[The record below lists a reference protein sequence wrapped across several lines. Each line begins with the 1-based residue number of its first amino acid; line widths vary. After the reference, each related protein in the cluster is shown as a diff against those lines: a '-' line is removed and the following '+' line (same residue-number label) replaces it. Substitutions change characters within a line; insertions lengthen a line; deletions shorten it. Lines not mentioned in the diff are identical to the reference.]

1 MSKKLFALQDR
12 LRRFALAYPEASED
26 HPWDHIAVKVR
37 GKAFVFMS
45 GETLHE
51 GKLSMTVKLPR
62 TGEMTLTLPFM
73 ERAGYGLGRSGWVT
87 MRLGAKDKADPL
99 MLEDWI
105 DESYR
110 AVAPK
115 TLVKSL
121 AAPPGRRRA

>member
-1 MSKKLFALQDR
+1 MSKRLFGLQER
-12 LRRFALAYPEASED
+12 LRRYALAFPEAQED
-26 HPWDHIAVKVR
+26 RPWDHIAVKVR
-37 GKAFVFMS
+37 KKAFVFLS

-87 MRLGAKDKADPL
+87 MRLGAKDKADFA
-99 MLEDWI
+99 MLKAWI
-105 DESYR
+105 GESYR

-115 TLVKSL
+115 TLARTL
-121 AAPPGRRRA
+121 GE